1 MVELGQYFDIYLN
14 LSLLTTGVFDG
25 SQLRSD
31 IIGKRLDGTF
41 DIFEFAS
48 KSHAGGKQ
56 LELLRD
62 YIAFYDDLRNVN
74 LSIFIEW

>member
-1 MVELGQYFDIYLN
+1 MVESGQYFDIYLN

-25 SQLRSD
+25 
-31 IIGKRLDGTF
+31 TF
-41 DIFEFAS
+41 DIFEFES
-48 KSHAGGKQ
+48 KSHAGGEQ

-62 YIAFYDDLRNVN
+62 YIAFYDDLGNVN

>member
-1 MVELGQYFDIYLN
+1 MVESGQYFDIYLN
-14 LSLLTTGVFDG
+14 LSLLTTWVF
-25 SQLRSD
+25 
-31 IIGKRLDGTF
+31 DGTF

-62 YIAFYDDLRNVN
+62 YIAFYDDLGNVN